1 MKIRLILPFIIGIL
15 FIGTAAAPFL
25 STNVTSKD
33 FGLEFEETVDIQ
45 GIGVVTRTLEDDQYT
60 LNVSTNLENSEEG
73 FYTVWLISL
82 TPFWHMNIGTLENGE
97 LIYTHDATTMDYK
110 AFTEIII
117 TLESTPDAE
126 IPHDYHVVETSFTE

>member
-25 STNVTSKD
+25 STNVTNKD
-33 FGLEFEETVDIQ
+33 FGLEFEQTVDIQ

-73 FYTVWLISL
+73 
-82 TPFWHMNIGTLENGE
+82 
-97 LIYTHDATTMDYK
+97 
-110 AFTEIII
+110 
-117 TLESTPDAE
+117 
-126 IPHDYHVVETSFTE
+126 